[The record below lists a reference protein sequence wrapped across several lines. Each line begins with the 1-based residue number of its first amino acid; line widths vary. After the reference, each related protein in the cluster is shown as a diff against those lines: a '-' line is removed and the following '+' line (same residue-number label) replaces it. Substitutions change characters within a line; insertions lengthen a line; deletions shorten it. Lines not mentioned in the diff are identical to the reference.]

1 MIHKQHSANVRDSI
15 KDISRHLLSGYGSVG
30 KTHSSGGDNCF
41 PMFVQMQNSASDE
54 GQKTFTFLTNLTF
67 ILLVILS
74 KTFALDVSEIA
85 KELLPS
91 KVNGQCFHSKRMAEN
106 QKQQLRNYWT
116 LPGLHKAEKTS
127 N

>member
-1 MIHKQHSANVRDSI
+1 M
-15 KDISRHLLSGYGSVG
+15 G
-30 KTHSSGGDNCF
+30 KTHSSSGDNCF

-67 ILLVILS
+67 ISVGHTVKDFL
-74 KTFALDVSEIA
+74 LDVSEIA

-116 LPGLHKAEKTS
+116 LPGLHNAEKTS